1 MGHKQEFIYEQDEDE
16 PLSIAVVSA
25 VAEAH
30 NEDILEQQWR
40 ISEDINTDALDGLFQ
55 ENNLKMTLQFE
66 ADSTTATITADKN
79 GDPVIKI
86 KSHR

>member
-1 MGHKQEFIYEQDEDE
+1 MGDTHEFYYDPNEEDE
-16 PLSIAVVSA
+16 LSTAVVTA

-30 NEDILEQQWR
+30 DEDILEQEWL

-66 ADSTTATITADKN
+66 ADSTTATINADQT

-86 KSHR
+86 ESHR